1 MDSSARPPD
10 QEEIATNPTTP
21 VACSLSADE
30 LPSRL
35 AKIRAVGKDALLSTS
50 SDGALHFRADKTTRG
65 RLLEE
70 ISAAESLC
78 CPFLRFDL
86 RQRGGALVL
95 SIGAPDEAEP
105 LARDLVRAFAS
116 DRKPVSV
123 RSSGAVT

>member
-1 MDSSARPPD
+1 M
-10 QEEIATNPTTP
+10 NPTTP

-35 AKIRAVGKDALLSTS
+35 AEIRAVGKVALLSTS

-65 RLLEE
+65 RLEE
-70 ISAAESLC
+70 IIAAESLC